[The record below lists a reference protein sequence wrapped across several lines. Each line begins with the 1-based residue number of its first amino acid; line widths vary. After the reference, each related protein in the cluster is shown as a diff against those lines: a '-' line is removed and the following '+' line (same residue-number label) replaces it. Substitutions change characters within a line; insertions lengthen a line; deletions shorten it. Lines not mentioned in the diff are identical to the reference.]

1 MVGIISETDTGIQGI
16 LTNKINVKIENK
28 YLGKC

>member
-1 MVGIISETDTGIQGI
+1 MVGIISETDTGIEGI

>member
-16 LTNKINVKIENK
+16 LTNKINVKTENK